1 MPSFFSILAVF
12 LCYVVSFFCLVVVY
26 LMWSFSAKS
35 EDVQIM
41 QI

>member
-1 MPSFFSILAVF
+1 MPSFFSILAIF
-12 LCYVVSFFCLVVVY
+12 LCYVVFFLVDVY
-26 LMWSFSAKS
+26 LLWSFSAKS